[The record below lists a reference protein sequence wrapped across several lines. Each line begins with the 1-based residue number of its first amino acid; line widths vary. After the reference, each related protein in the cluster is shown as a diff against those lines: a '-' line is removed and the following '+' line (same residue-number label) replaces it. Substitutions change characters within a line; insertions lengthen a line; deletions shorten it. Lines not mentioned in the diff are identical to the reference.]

1 MGALRPLALALATAG
16 FFLGGLLAPPLGH
29 AAGSCPHRFGAAQQ
43 LADAGGSQEWTVTG
57 LKKSAAV
64 LPGYAPAG
72 QLWEA
77 SATVRAERG
86 TITPLIPN
94 LAAHAMGGH
103 YPVLWQVA
111 TDQGLPATTLA
122 EGQSSSGT
130 IYFDVTGPDPVAVV
144 YTVGAGAP
152 AMMWC
157 CEAAMGTSANTA
169 MDPAM
174 KAKMQANMKAMK
186 ADCPCCKD
194 LPAAAPGSGRSALH
208 VDVHGAVQQL
218 RAHPV
223 SAFGTVGI
231 HHLRMGPPILGSALA
246 YRGHGAQLQRLA
258 PAAVDDD
265 LVALA
270 LQRHDDLQRIGGSR
284 SRPGATGPGH
294 SRRSNSGH
302 DSGPGAAKKT
312 FVAHEN
318 SLRWGAAR
326 RRQELSKDTRKP
338 MPRGHN
344 GQTSAGVSSAPNNAE
359 LM

>member
-194 LPAAAPGSGRSALH
+194 LPAAAPGTDCPCCGPTPA
-208 VDVHGAVQQL
+208 GA
-218 RAHPV
+218 
-223 SAFGTVGI
+223 
-231 HHLRMGPPILGSALA
+231 
-246 YRGHGAQLQRLA
+246 
-258 PAAVDDD
+258 
-265 LVALA
+265 
-270 LQRHDDLQRIGGSR
+270 
-284 SRPGATGPGH
+284 
-294 SRRSNSGH
+294 
-302 DSGPGAAKKT
+302 
-312 FVAHEN
+312 
-318 SLRWGAAR
+318 
-326 RRQELSKDTRKP
+326 
-338 MPRGHN
+338 
-344 GQTSAGVSSAPNNAE
+344 
-359 LM
+359 